1 MTPLLHAL
9 YHQPWLITPETHSA
23 MYRALSRLE
32 LFNQDMP
39 LPAPPELLSVE
50 DGVGIVTI
58 HGALMKR
65 PDFFARLLLG
75 ATDMEDVAVALEAA
89 RDRVDVEAVFLDFD
103 SPGGTVNG
111 TPELAALVTDVSKA
125 KYTYAFT
132 DGQMCSAAYW
142 IASQADAIFATPSAR
157 VGSIGVLLPMLDES
171 KAFEQAGLK
180 VELFAAGKYKSVG
193 AAGTAL
199 TDEQRA
205 WLQAQVDEIYAD
217 FKTAVLARGR
227 RITPDAMEGQCFSG
241 RKASYNSLT
250 SGVVASRD
258 AGLMKLRERHVVNG
272 GAS

>member
-1 MTPLLHAL
+1 ML
-9 YHQPWLITPETHSA
+9 
-23 MYRALSRLE
+23 RASSRVE
-32 LFNQDMP
+32 LFSQDSP
-39 LPAPPELLSVE
+39 PPPEPDLLTV
-50 DGVGIVTI
+50 DGGVGIVTV

-75 ATDMEDVAVALEAA
+75 ATDMEDVAAALEAA
-89 RDRVDVEAVFLDFD
+89 RDRADVQAVFLDVD

-111 TPELAALVTDVSKA
+111 TPELAALVAEVSKA

-142 IASQADAIFATPSAR
+142 IASQADAIFGTPSAR
-157 VGSIGVLLPMLDES
+157 VGSIGVLLPMLDET

-180 VELFAAGKYKSVG
+180 VEMFAAGKYKSMG
-193 AAGTAL
+193 AAGVSL

-227 RITPDAMEGQCFSG
+227 RITPDVMEGQCFSG

-250 SGVVASRD
+250 SGVALSRVE
-258 AGLMKLRERHVVNG
+258 ALMKLRERHVED
-272 GAS
+272 

>member
-1 MTPLLHAL
+1 VTPLLHAIH
-9 YHQPWLITPETHSA
+9 YQPWLITPEAHAAMRRAAGSA
-23 MYRALSRLE
+23 SLFTE
-32 LFNQDMP
+32 LPKLPP
-39 LPAPPELLSVE
+39 LPELLTVE
-50 DGVGIVTI
+50 GGVGIVSIMGVLT
-58 HGALMKR
+58 KR

-75 ATDMEDVAVALEAA
+75 ATDMEDVTAALEAA
-89 RDRVDVEAVFLDFD
+89 RDHADVQAVFLDVD

-111 TPELAALVTDVSKA
+111 TPELAALVADVSKA

-157 VGSIGVLLPMLDES
+157 VGSIGVLMPMLDET

-180 VELFAAGKYKSVG
+180 VELFAAGKYKSIG

-199 TDEQRA
+199 TDEQRG

-217 FKTAVLARGR
+217 FKAAVLARGR
-227 RITPDAMEGQCFSG
+227 RITPDVMEGQCFSG

-250 SGVVASRD
+250 SGVVASRTV
-258 AGLMKLRERHVVNG
+258 ALMKLRERHVSEPAG
-272 GAS
+272 

>member
-9 YHQPWLITPETHSA
+9 HYQPWLITPESHAS
-23 MYRALSRLE
+23 MLRALSRTE
-32 LFNQDMP
+32 LFRDDTPQP
-39 LPAPPELLSVE
+39 TPPDLLTV
-50 DGVGIVTI
+50 DGGVGVVTI

-65 PDFFARLLLG
+65 PDFFARLFLD
-75 ATDMEDVAVALEAA
+75 ATDIEEVAAALEAV
-89 RDRVDVEAVFLDFD
+89 RDREDVQAVFLDVD

-111 TPELAALVTDVSKA
+111 TPELAALVAAVSKA

-157 VGSIGVLLPMLDES
+157 VGSIGVLMPMLDES

-180 VELFAAGKYKSVG
+180 VELFAAGKFKSIGV
-193 AAGTAL
+193 AGTAL

-205 WLQAQVDEIYAD
+205 WLQAQIDETYAD
-217 FKTAVLARGR
+217 FKAAVLARGR
-227 RITPDAMEGQCFSG
+227 RITPDVMEGQCFSG

-250 SGVVASRD
+250 SGVVGSRTE
-258 AGLMKLRERHVVNG
+258 ALMKLRERHVR
-272 GAS
+272 